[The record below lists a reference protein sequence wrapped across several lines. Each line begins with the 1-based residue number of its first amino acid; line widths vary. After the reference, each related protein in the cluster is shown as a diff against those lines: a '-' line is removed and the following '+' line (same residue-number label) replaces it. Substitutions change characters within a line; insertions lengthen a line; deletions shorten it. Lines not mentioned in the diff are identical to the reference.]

1 MSDTLTKHA
10 KQRQERERLETTH
23 RKGNRALVSTT
34 TRRQTLVINF
44 GRTKQ
49 ICSFSPAPLKQTTTL
64 ITEKRKLASMRN
76 QKIFWIFGTLQSI
89 SLGTIIYLI
98 FESLNIISEVGVIG
112 FDTQILL
119 SVLFPLFLLIVEYTI
134 YSKE

>member
-1 MSDTLTKHA
+1 
-10 KQRQERERLETTH
+10 
-23 RKGNRALVSTT
+23 
-34 TRRQTLVINF
+34 
-44 GRTKQ
+44 
-49 ICSFSPAPLKQTTTL
+49 
-64 ITEKRKLASMRN
+64 MRN